1 MISRRGVLALPLL
14 LLAREAGAD
23 EAAWNLLKEPG
34 AIILFRH
41 AHAPGTG
48 DPAGFR
54 LGDCSTQRN
63 LDERGRAEARAIGEA
78 FRARGIA
85 VGRVL
90 SSQWCRARETA
101 ELAFGPDVVEEP
113 AFNSFF
119 GDRAAEPE
127 RTAAAQAMLLG
138 WKGPGVLAAVTHQVN
153 ITALTGIVPAPGEG
167 IVLRRRDGLLN
178 LAGRLPPPVRH

>member
-1 MISRRGVLALPLL
+1 MIARRTLLALPLL
-14 LLAREAGAD
+14 FLAQPSRAD
-23 EAAWNLLKEPG
+23 EGAWALLGEPG
-34 AIILFRH
+34 AVILFRH
-41 AHAPGTG
+41 ANAPGTG

-101 ELAFGPDVVEEP
+101 ELAFGPDVAEEP

-127 RTAAAQAMLLG
+127 RTVAARAILLG
-138 WKGPGVLAAVTHQVN
+138 WEGPGVLAAVTHQVN

-178 LAGRLPPPVRH
+178 LAGRLPPPARH